1 MTSLRDIRKC
11 ALQGLYQFD
20 AAGTDSPEIIRESL
34 NASPGSTQ
42 THDEGFALAQAT
54 WEHREEADAAISAL
68 TPEWPIHRQ
77 PVIDRNL
84 LRMAYYEMTSGRT
97 PPKVAINEAVE
108 LAKEFS
114 TEKSP
119 MFINGVLDKLY
130 KQMRGKEAPDPV
142 PAPGIAPG
150 IDPDIDPDSS
160 PALDPESS
168 PDTESPPPL
177 DQESEAATEA

>member
-1 MTSLRDIRKC
+1 MTSPREIRKC

-20 AAGTDSPEIIRESL
+20 AAGTDSPDMVRESL
-34 NASPGSTQ
+34 NDAPGTTQ

-54 WEHREEADAAISAL
+54 WEYREAADAAVSAL

-84 LRMAYYEMTSGRT
+84 LRMAFYEMTSGRT

-119 MFINGVLDKLY
+119 MFINGVLDKIY
-130 KQMRGKEAPDPV
+130 RQMRGEED
-142 PAPGIAPG
+142 PAPGTPEST
-150 IDPDIDPDSS
+150 PDIVSDSPTDSPSDP
-160 PALDPESS
+160 APESS
-168 PDTESPPPL
+168 PDTESPAHL
-177 DQESEAATEA
+177 DQESEATTEA

>member
-1 MTSLRDIRKC
+1 MTSPREIRKC

-20 AAGTDSPEIIRESL
+20 AAGTDSPDMVRESL
-34 NASPGSTQ
+34 NDAPGSAK

-54 WEHREEADAAISAL
+54 WEHREAADAAVSAL

-77 PVIDRNL
+77 PVVDRNL
-84 LRMAYYEMTSGRT
+84 LRMAFYEMTSGRT

-130 KQMRGKEAPDPV
+130 KQMRGEED
-142 PAPGIAPG
+142 PAPGM
-150 IDPDIDPDSS
+150 DQEENPDSPPD
-160 PALDPESS
+160 PAPESLPDPES
-168 PDTESPPPL
+168 PAPL
-177 DQESEAATEA
+177 DQESEATTEA

>member
-1 MTSLRDIRKC
+1 MTSPREIRKC

-20 AAGTDSPEIIRESL
+20 AAGTDSPDMVRESL
-34 NASPGSTQ
+34 NDAPGSTK

-54 WEHREEADAAISAL
+54 WEHREAADAAVSAL

-77 PVIDRNL
+77 PVIDRNI
-84 LRMAYYEMTSGRT
+84 LRMAFYEMTSGRT

-130 KQMRGKEAPDPV
+130 RQMRGEED
-142 PAPGIAPG
+142 PAPGINAP
-150 IDPDIDPDSS
+150 PDTEIAAAEIAPDS
-160 PALDPESS
+160 ESS
-168 PDTESPPPL
+168 PDPESPSPL
-177 DQESEAATEA
+177 DQETEAANEA

>member
-1 MTSLRDIRKC
+1 MTSPREIRKC

-20 AAGTDSPEIIRESL
+20 AAGTDSPDMVRESL
-34 NASPGSTQ
+34 NDAPGNTK

-54 WEHREEADAAISAL
+54 WEQREAADAAVSAL

-84 LRMAYYEMTSGRT
+84 LRMAFYEMTSGRT

-130 KQMRGKEAPDPV
+130 RQMRGEED
-142 PAPGIAPG
+142 PAPPGIETPPE
-150 IDPDIDPDSS
+150 IDPDVNPDS
-160 PALDPESS
+160 APESS
-168 PDTESPPPL
+168 PDPESPAHL
-177 DQESEAATEA
+177 DRESEATTEA

>member
-1 MTSLRDIRKC
+1 MTSPRDIRKC

-20 AAGTDSPEIIRESL
+20 AAGTDAPDIVRESL
-34 NASPGSTQ
+34 NASPGSEL

-84 LRMAYYEMTSGRT
+84 LRMAFYEMTSGRT

-119 MFINGVLDKLY
+119 MFINGVLDKIY
-130 KQMRGKEAPDPV
+130 KQMRNKEAPDPV
-142 PAPGIAPG
+142 PAPGIE
-150 IDPDIDPDSS
+150 PDIDPDSS

-168 PDTESPPPL
+168 PDTESPSLL
-177 DQESEAATEA
+177 DRESEAASEA

>member
-1 MTSLRDIRKC
+1 MTSPRDIRKC

-119 MFINGVLDKLY
+119 MFINGVLDKIY
-130 KQMRGKEAPDPV
+130 KQMRSKEDPDP
-142 PAPGIAPG
+142 APAPG

-177 DQESEAATEA
+177 DQESEAANEV

>member
-1 MTSLRDIRKC
+1 MTSPREIRKC

-20 AAGTDSPEIIRESL
+20 AAGTDSPDMVRESL
-34 NASPGSTQ
+34 NDAPGSAQ

-54 WEHREEADAAISAL
+54 WEHREAADAAVSAL

-84 LRMAYYEMTSGRT
+84 LRMAFYEMTSGRT
-97 PPKVAINEAVE
+97 PPKVVINEAVE

-130 KQMRGKEAPDPV
+130 RQMRGEED
-142 PAPGIAPG
+142 PAPPDTEIAAAE
-150 IDPDIDPDSS
+150 ID
-160 PALDPESS
+160 LDPESS

-177 DQESEAATEA
+177 DRETEAANEA

>member
-1 MTSLRDIRKC
+1 M
-11 ALQGLYQFD
+11 QGLYQFD
-20 AAGTDSPEIIRESL
+20 AAGTDSPDIVRESL
-34 NASPGSTQ
+34 NASPGSAK

-54 WEHREEADAAISAL
+54 WEHREEADAAVSAL

-130 KQMRGKEAPDPV
+130 KQMRDKEAPAPGTPGLDTDIV
-142 PAPGIAPG
+142 PAPG
-150 IDPDIDPDSS
+150 
-160 PALDPESS
+160 LDPESS
-168 PDTESPPPL
+168 PDTESRPPL
-177 DQESEAATEA
+177 DQESEAASEA